1 MISLTIGGLA
11 TGAIYGLVAIGV
23 VTIFRATSHVNFA
36 QGEVLALGAY
46 AYWVSTQN
54 IGTVGQL
61 VVVLAVGALIGVFL
75 YALTH
80 YLMPKADELGV
91 VIATLGLSIIIVN
104 ILLLTYGEHPR
115 RVGGWITGEAT
126 IGVGGGAVIPSN
138 HLMIIGMALLAT
150 GALHYWFRATS
161 LGKSVRAAAEN
172 PVNAALSG
180 ISVGKARAVS
190 WVLGCS
196 FASLGGLLLAPAVF
210 VYPTLGAA
218 MLFKGFTAA
227 AVGGFNSIL
236 GAMAGGLILG
246 LLEAYST
253 KVISGDFRDLV
264 AFAALLLVL
273 LFRPRGLFGGAAT
286 REV

>member
-61 VVVLAVGALIGVFL
+61 IVVLAVGALIGVFL

-115 RVGGWITGEAT
+115 RVGGWIRSEE
-126 IGVGGGAVIPSN
+126 
-138 HLMIIGMALLAT
+138 
-150 GALHYWFRATS
+150 R
-161 LGKSVRAAAEN
+161 R
-172 PVNAALSG
+172 
-180 ISVGKARAVS
+180 VGKE
-190 WVLGCS
+190 W
-196 FASLGGLLLAPAVF
+196 
-210 VYPTLGAA
+210 
-218 MLFKGFTAA
+218 
-227 AVGGFNSIL
+227 
-236 GAMAGGLILG
+236 
-246 LLEAYST
+246 
-253 KVISGDFRDLV
+253 
-264 AFAALLLVL
+264 
-273 LFRPRGLFGGAAT
+273 
-286 REV
+286 